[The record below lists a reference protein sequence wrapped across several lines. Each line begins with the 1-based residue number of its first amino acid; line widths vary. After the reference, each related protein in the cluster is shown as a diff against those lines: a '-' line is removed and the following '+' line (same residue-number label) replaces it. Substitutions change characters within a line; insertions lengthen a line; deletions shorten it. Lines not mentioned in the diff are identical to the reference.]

1 MAPSRNDPCPCG
13 SGKKYKKCCLARDEE
28 AQRRTAE
35 NEHEASDGGDRADG
49 ELILDDDDVLAR
61 ALEAPFDED
70 PFPWP
75 LARAMDRDP
84 DFADERARDPAW
96 AACAALPSEVEKL
109 STDEIRARLRA
120 LGVGVTEEQFRELAR
135 GRTVAW
141 SIARAWR
148 ADLSRELSRGERDFL
163 GIAACELW
171 RRLVPDRPSQEML
184 DDAIEAGYAARDAK
198 RWDEAL
204 ETWLGAWDVVW
215 SRLPGDARA
224 LDGSRPAFEDTAYL
238 REWID
243 DLLDELWLAGHDDPA
258 PALRGL
264 RLLDDLLAR
273 FPDEPEVARTVWRA
287 NRASFLVAVG
297 REEEGKRILR
307 EIINEHPD
315 RSVGWLSLAD
325 ALVLVGERDPAPL
338 AEAADL
344 LATARARVADAKEW
358 RLEERY
364 REILKL
370 LRRAQSGA

>member
-1 MAPSRNDPCPCG
+1 
-13 SGKKYKKCCLARDEE
+13 
-28 AQRRTAE
+28 
-35 NEHEASDGGDRADG
+35 
-49 ELILDDDDVLAR
+49 
-61 ALEAPFDED
+61 
-70 PFPWP
+70 
-75 LARAMDRDP
+75 
-84 DFADERARDPAW
+84 
-96 AACAALPSEVEKL
+96 
-109 STDEIRARLRA
+109 
-120 LGVGVTEEQFRELAR
+120 
-135 GRTVAW
+135 
-141 SIARAWR
+141 
-148 ADLSRELSRGERDFL
+148 
-163 GIAACELW
+163 
-171 RRLVPDRPSQEML
+171 ML

-204 ETWLGAWDVVW
+204 ETWLEAWDVVW
-215 SRLPGDARA
+215 SRLPRDARA
-224 LDGSRPAFEDTAYL
+224 LDGARPAFEDTAYL
-238 REWID
+238 REWLD

-264 RLLDDLLAR
+264 RLLEDLLAR

-307 EIINEHPD
+307 EIVREHPE

-325 ALVLVGERDPAPL
+325 ALVLVGERDPATL

-364 REILKL
+364 REVLKL